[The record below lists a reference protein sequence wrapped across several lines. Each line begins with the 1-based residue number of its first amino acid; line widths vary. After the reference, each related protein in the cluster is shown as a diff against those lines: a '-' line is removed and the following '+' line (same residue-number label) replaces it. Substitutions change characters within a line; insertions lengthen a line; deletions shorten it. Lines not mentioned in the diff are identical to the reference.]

1 MLKMFDRLLGAH
13 VSTAGGLQ
21 KTVERAQV
29 LGCNCIQIF
38 ASNPRGWQ
46 STPTSESDAHTY
58 QQAASTHGVKTL
70 IIHAIYLVNLASP
83 KEEVAEKSL
92 ASMQRDLMSA
102 KRLGALG
109 LVLHPGSDLGDGQG
123 VERLHKALKILL
135 PSIPAGCRI
144 LLEGMAGT
152 KNSIGDLETIGRLSR
167 ELGDKVGVCLD
178 SAHLLAAGYDL
189 PQTTGFKQ
197 LDLDIKKYI
206 GYEKI
211 GCIHLNDSKQPVGS
225 HRDRHENLGEGFVG
239 KAGLIHM
246 LLHKPFAHL
255 PFILETPG
263 FDDQGPDQKNMQ
275 RMKQY
280 VKV

>member
-135 PSIPAGCRI
+135 PSIPAG
-144 LLEGMAGT
+144 
-152 KNSIGDLETIGRLSR
+152 
-167 ELGDKVGVCLD
+167 
-178 SAHLLAAGYDL
+178 YDL